1 MRPIEGGVDDV
12 TECENVNISSGIEDR
27 VGSKSV
33 AGRGVPIVTADDCR
47 AHVSECLRLR
57 NTGTV
62 SARRVTALMAMMA
75 TWIVLANQI
84 ERFEAIVRDEDG
96 RIDR

>member
-1 MRPIEGGVDDV
+1 
-12 TECENVNISSGIEDR
+12 VNIISRTNDR

-33 AGRGVPIVTADDCR
+33 AGRDALMVTPDDCR
-47 AHVSECLRLR
+47 AQVTECLRLR

-75 TWIVLANQI
+75 SWVVLANQI
-84 ERFEAIVRDEDG
+84 ERYEAVMKDEDG
-96 RIDR
+96 HVAQ

>member
-1 MRPIEGGVDDV
+1 MRLIEGGVDDV
-12 TECENVNISSGIEDR
+12 TECGSVNISSGMNDR
-27 VGSKSV
+27 VGSKSTT
-33 AGRGVPIVTADDCR
+33 GRDAPTVTADDCR

-62 SARRVTALMAMMA
+62 SARRVTALMRMMA

>member
-1 MRPIEGGVDDV
+1 VDDV
-12 TECENVNISSGIEDR
+12 TECGSVNISSGINDR
-27 VGSKSV
+27 VGSKSTT
-33 AGRGVPIVTADDCR
+33 GRDVPTVTADDCR

-84 ERFEAIVRDEDG
+84 ERYETLLKDEDG
-96 RIDR
+96 RVDK